1 MGNQDSLNHDRAAAA
16 AHAISSPHFARRRI
30 RPGAA
35 WVEKDGLLKGGFR
48 TWRGAALGVAVGLAS
63 ATPAAAH
70 PHVWVT
76 VKSQIAFTPDGKV
89 AAVVHDWVFD
99 EMYSSFAT
107 QGLAPPGELVKREQF
122 APLAKENAGSLAEI
136 GYFTTLKIGGKAVDF
151 GSVTDYWMQERPDH
165 LVEFHVTLPLKTPT
179 PVTKF
184 LTLRVAD
191 PEYFIDF
198 EFDDKV
204 PVSLVSAPS
213 GCAATVAK
221 PKPIDGADQQKL
233 TESFFTNLS
242 PGTNFGFKMASA
254 AIVACP

>member
-1 MGNQDSLNHDRAAAA
+1 MIGRR
-16 AHAISSPHFARRRI
+16 AISSPHFARKKIWRVRAEVERTGCCRTDSGLGGLRGWGWRSDWRR
-30 RPGAA
+30 RP
-35 WVEKDGLLKGGFR
+35 R
-48 TWRGAALGVAVGLAS
+48 
-63 ATPAAAH
+63 PAAH

-136 GYFTTLKIGGKAVDF
+136 GYFTTLKIGGKAMDF

-198 EFDDKV
+198 EFDDKD
-204 PVSLVSAPS
+204 PVALVSAPS

-221 PKPIDGADQQKL
+221 PKPIDDGDKQKL